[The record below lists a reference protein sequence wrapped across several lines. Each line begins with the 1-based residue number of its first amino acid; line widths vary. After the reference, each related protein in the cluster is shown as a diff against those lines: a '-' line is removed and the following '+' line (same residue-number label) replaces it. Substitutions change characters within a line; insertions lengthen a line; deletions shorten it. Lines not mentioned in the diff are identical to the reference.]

1 MSDYECFAFIIPHN
15 FAFVIFFEKVL
26 SEEDKKIGY
35 GERVR
40 TVSDKT
46 Y

>member
-15 FAFVIFFEKVL
+15 FAFVIFFEKSVIGK
-26 SEEDKKIGY
+26 EKIGY

-40 TVSDKT
+40 TVSDKA